1 MMPFVYN
8 FPFFS
13 IFLAML
19 SGILTP
25 FLKNGKMAQ
34 KVNFIMIS
42 AVGVMSAVL
51 LFALMQDGGA
61 TYTYMMG
68 HFPAPWG
75 NELRAGP
82 LEALMALA
90 FSVVMLLCIC
100 GGFRDIFE
108 DILPEKQKF
117 YFIMLN
123 LLFSSLLALVY
134 TNDIFTG
141 YVFIEINTISA
152 CAIVMA
158 KDSGET
164 IVATLRYLIMSL
176 LGSGLFLIGITLLYG
191 ITGHLLMSDVQNQ
204 VVQLVATGRYQV
216 PLTVVVG
223 LITLGL
229 SIKSAL
235 FPFHSWLPG
244 AHGSATT
251 ASSSILSGLVLK
263 GYIILLIKMFYR
275 VFTID
280 VIRSLRI
287 NDILFFF
294 GLVGMVFGSLRAI
307 RETHIKRMVAYSS
320 VAQIGYIYM
329 GIGMGTG
336 VGMVAACFHILA
348 HAFTKPMLFAAAG
361 ALSATRG
368 HKKEFRD
375 LKGSAYDNKLAGVA
389 FTVGAL
395 SMIGI
400 PLLAGF
406 VSKLYFALGSMDDSG
421 RMWWTLLVLAAS
433 SVLNALYYIPAVICI
448 WTPSGEKTAAKADRE
463 KPGAAFVFSMAV
475 FLFANFALGIGYAP
489 VLRIIETGLSL
500 L

>member
-1 MMPFVYN
+1 MPFVYN

-19 SGILTP
+19 AGIITP

-34 KVNFIMIS
+34 RVSFVMI
-42 AVGVMSAVL
+42 ALVGAMSGIL
-51 LFALMQDGGA
+51 LFSLMQDGGA
-61 TYTYMMG
+61 SYTYMMG

-90 FSVVMLLCIC
+90 FSLVMLLCLC
-100 GGFRDIFE
+100 GGLKDIFE

-117 YFIMLN
+117 YFIMIN

-134 TNDIFTG
+134 TNDVFTA
-141 YVFIEINTISA
+141 YVFIEINTIAA

-176 LGSGLFLIGITLLYG
+176 LGSGLFLIGIILLYG
-191 ITGHLLMSDVQNQ
+191 ITGHLLMSDIQNQ
-204 VVQLVATGRYQV
+204 VVQLASTGRYAM

-223 LITLGL
+223 LIALGL

-263 GYIILLIKMFYR
+263 GYIILLIKLFYR
-275 VFTID
+275 VFTIE
-280 VIRSLRI
+280 VIRELHV
-287 NDILFFF
+287 NNILFFF
-294 GLVGMVFGSLRAI
+294 GLAGMIAGSLRAMK
-307 RETHIKRMVAYSS
+307 ETHIKRMVAYSS

-336 VGMVAACFHILA
+336 LGVVAACFHILA
-348 HAFTKPMLFAAAG
+348 HAFTKPMLFATAG

-368 HKKEFRD
+368 HKKEFHD
-375 LKGSAYDNKLAGVA
+375 LKGSAYDNKLAGVG

-395 SMIGI
+395 SMVGM

-406 VSKLYFALGSMDDSG
+406 VSKLYFAMGSLDEPG

-433 SVLNALYYIPAVICI
+433 SVLNALYYIPAVIAI
-448 WTPSGEKTAAKADRE
+448 WTPVKKGADAPVQKVR
-463 KPGAAFVFSMAV
+463 PGLAFVFSV
-475 FLFANFALGIGYAP
+475 VLFLIANFALGVGFAP
-489 VLRIIETGLSL
+489 VIRVIESGLSL

>member
-1 MMPFVYN
+1 MLPFYHHI
-8 FPFFS
+8 PFFS
-13 IFLAML
+13 IVTLMITGIITSIIHSGRKALAVHLGAVTAVLGATGLLWLNVVPSGERFLYQLGIVGHPFGNELACGPVEVSLAAVFLLVMLCCVVGGARELREDINEDKQKLYFVMCDLIMASLLAML
-19 SGILTP
+19 
-25 FLKNGKMAQ
+25 
-34 KVNFIMIS
+34 
-42 AVGVMSAVL
+42 
-51 LFALMQDGGA
+51 
-61 TYTYMMG
+61 
-68 HFPAPWG
+68 
-75 NELRAGP
+75 
-82 LEALMALA
+82 
-90 FSVVMLLCIC
+90 
-100 GGFRDIFE
+100 
-108 DILPEKQKF
+108 
-117 YFIMLN
+117 
-123 LLFSSLLALVY
+123 Y
-134 TNDIFTG
+134 TNDAFTA

-294 GLVGMVFGSLRAI
+294 GLAGMVFGSLRAI

-368 HKKEFRD
+368 HKKEFHD

>member
-13 IFLAML
+13 IFLAMI
-19 SGILTP
+19 SGIVTP
-25 FLKNGKMAQ
+25 FFKSGKFAQ
-34 KVNFIMIS
+34 KINFIMVS

-51 LFALMQDGGA
+51 LFTLLQDGG
-61 TYTYMMG
+61 TSYTYMMG

-82 LEALMALA
+82 LEALMALC
-90 FSVVMLLCIC
+90 FSIVMLLCIC
-100 GGFRDIFE
+100 GGLKDIFE

-123 LLFSSLLALVY
+123 LLFSSLLALIY
-134 TNDIFTG
+134 TNDVFTG

-176 LGSGLFLIGITLLYG
+176 LGSGLFLIGIILLYG
-191 ITGHLLMSDVQNQ
+191 ITGHLLMSDIQNQ
-204 VVQLVATGRYQV
+204 VLLLAATGRYHV

-223 LITLGL
+223 LIALGL

-251 ASSSILSGLVLK
+251 TSSSILSGLVLK

-275 VFTID
+275 VFTIE
-280 VIRSLRI
+280 VIRALHV
-287 NDILFFF
+287 NNILFFF
-294 GLVGMVFGSLRAI
+294 GLAGMIAGSLRAMK
-307 RETHIKRMVAYSS
+307 ETHIKRMVAYSS

-361 ALSATRG
+361 ALSAARG
-368 HKKEFRD
+368 HKKEFSD
-375 LKGSAYDNKLAGVA
+375 LQGAAYDNKLAGVG

-395 SMIGI
+395 SMIGM

-406 VSKLYFALGSMDDSG
+406 VSKLCFALGSMDDPS
-421 RMWWTLLVLAAS
+421 RMWWTLLVLAVS
-433 SVLNALYYIPAVICI
+433 SVLNALYYIPAVIRI
-448 WTPSGEKTAAKADRE
+448 WTPVKGGSPAGAHPA
-463 KPGAAFVFSMAV
+463 KPGAAFIFAMAV
-475 FLFANFALGIGYAP
+475 FLAANFVLGIGYGP
-489 VLRIIETGLSL
+489 IIQIIGTGLSL